1 MWNRLLKFVEEEA
14 TFYRL
19 HLLSFTT
26 IPLLA
31 SAIFYASNGEYH
43 VSYLDSL
50 FLCYSA
56 MTVTGI
62 MTSCVMHTNL
72 TCCATQVFLL

>member
-1 MWNRLLKFVEEEA
+1 MWNTLSTFIKKEA
-14 TFYRL
+14 TFYRV
-19 HLLSFTT
+19 HLLGFTGV
-26 IPLLA
+26 PLLF
-31 SAIFYASNGEYH
+31 SSLFYAGNGKFH

-62 MTSCVMHTNL
+62 P
-72 TCCATQVFLL
+72 